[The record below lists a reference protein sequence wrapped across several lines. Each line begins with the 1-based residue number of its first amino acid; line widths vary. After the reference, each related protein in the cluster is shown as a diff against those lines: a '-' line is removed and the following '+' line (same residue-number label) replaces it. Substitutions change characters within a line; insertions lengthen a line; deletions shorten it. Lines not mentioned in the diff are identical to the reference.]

1 MHRLLARQLKRHFG
15 KEFDT
20 ASLDENFQ
28 VFLETVANTYDEYDQ
43 EKRFIENTLDLNS
56 KELFEANE
64 LITQKNK
71 NLHSLLEERSKLLE
85 NRIEENEE
93 ISSTLKQYK
102 QAMDEA
108 LLISKVDLDGIITF
122 VNENLCKTSGYLPE
136 ELIGKHESLLYT
148 LQENPQLL
156 DALSSAKDQQRIFKG
171 NFATIT
177 KSGSLIYV
185 SATIFPLQSK
195 DGEIVEYMNI
205 FQDITDIE
213 EARIKAEELQRAKSQ
228 FLANMSHEIRTPMNG
243 MLGFI
248 QLLAR
253 TTLDDKQKRY
263 LEIIQSSTNTL
274 LQVINDVLDFSKIES
289 QKVTL
294 ELTQTDLSKV
304 LEGISLLFS
313 HKIDEKSIHFKLTLD
328 SAISSCLSAD
338 QHKIKQVVSNLLGN
352 AIKFTP
358 QNGSI
363 ELSCTLLE
371 ENHLMQKVKIA
382 IQDSGIGIAPERQ
395 SSVFE
400 AFSQADSSTTRKY
413 GGTGL
418 GLSISASLIKAMNSE
433 IKLISALNEGSCFF
447 FEISLQKC
455 SF

>member
-1 MHRLLARQLKRHFG
+1 MHRLLTRQLKRHFG

-28 VFLETVANTYDEYDQ
+28 TFLETVADTYNEYDQ

-108 LLISKVDLDGIITF
+108 LLISKVDLGGIITF

-156 DALSSAKDQQRIFKG
+156 DALSQAKNEKKIFKG

-195 DGEIVEYMNI
+195 DGEIVDMNI

-294 ELTQTDLSKV
+294 ELTQTDLAKV

-313 HKIDEKSIHFKLTLD
+313 HKIDEKSIRFTLTLD
-328 SAISSCLSAD
+328 SSISSCLSAD

-363 ELSCTLLE
+363 ELSCALLE
-371 ENHLMQKVKIA
+371 ENHLMQRVKIA

-395 SSVFE
+395 STVFE

-433 IKLISALNEGSCFF
+433 IKLISALNEGSYFF